1 MCAGMN
7 QTLNCSASGLSYPEV
22 MISGKH
28 LSPLLTNFST
38 ITLSAVVQNDTGS
51 YTCDA
56 TNRHKTV
63 SEMCSVDIGGIG

>member
-1 MCAGMN
+1 MN
-7 QTLNCSASGLSYPEV
+7 QTLSCSASGLPYPEV

-28 LSPLLTNFST
+28 SSPLFTNVSM
-38 ITLSAVVQNDTGS
+38 ITLSPVVQNDTGN
-51 YTCDA
+51 YTCNA